1 MSLFEKFQL
10 SEFNK
15 LKVWSWTGITRIDHP
30 EPFEIKV
37 IAESVDEARQEVLKM
52 LEQIAVLKK
61 VPKWTNDYE
70 RDYYC
75 SNHCRD
81 FSRMEVVTNAS
92 FFSCNDKSPV
102 YFYANCRV
110 FIDKPYPNHKLDADH
125 AISLVDFIIDTDP
138 ECRGSIYQVS
148 FSNGRAPLD

>member
-1 MSLFEKFQL
+1 MSLFRKFQL

-15 LKVWSWTGITRIDHP
+15 LKVWSWAGITRIDHP
-30 EPFEIKV
+30 EPFEITV

-52 LEQIAVLKK
+52 LEEIAVLKK

-70 RDYYC
+70 TESY
-75 SNHCRD
+75 STNHCRD
-81 FSRMEVVTNAS
+81 FSKLEATTNAS

-110 FIDKPYPNHKLDADH
+110 FVRESYPKHKLDDDH
-125 AISLVDFIIDTDP
+125 AISLVDFITYTDP
-138 ECRGSIYQVS
+138 VCRGCIFQVS
-148 FSNGRAPLD
+148 FANGRAPYD